1 MKHRLKELAVCLDI
15 EDILGK
21 FPSELSGGAEA
32 AGRSGQGAL
41 VKPRDSAGG

>member
-21 FPSELSGGAEA
+21 FPSELSGGQKQRA
-32 AGRSGQGAL
+32 AAARAL
-41 VKPRDSAGG
+41 LLNPEIAGG